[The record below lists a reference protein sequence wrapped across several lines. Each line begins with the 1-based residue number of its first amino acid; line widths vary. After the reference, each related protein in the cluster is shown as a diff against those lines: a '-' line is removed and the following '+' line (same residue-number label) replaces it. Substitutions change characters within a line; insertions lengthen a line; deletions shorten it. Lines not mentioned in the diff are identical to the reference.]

1 MIMKLQYLVS
11 NSKIVGF
18 IPLPSYLIKCG
29 LNSTTILIYGMLIS
43 RATLSQKNGWIDEEG
58 RVYIRYSNQQLANDT
73 GKSLSTVK
81 NSLKELSEQGFIV
94 RKRID
99 VRAKLIYVLVP
110 EESLGANNLACNG
123 TRNKPA
129 EGQKA
134 GSSKGKKVATNYI
147 SKTNYRTKEYN
158 YQEGESF

>member
-1 MIMKLQYLVS
+1 MNLQYIES

-18 IPLPSYLIKCG
+18 IPIPSELIKSG
-29 LNSTTILIYGMLIS
+29 LSSTTILIYGMLFS
-43 RATLSQKNGWIDEEG
+43 RATLSQKNGWIDESG
-58 RVYIRYSNQQLANDT
+58 RVYIRYSNQQLAEDT

-81 NSLKELSEQGFIV
+81 NSLKELSEQGLIV

-99 VRAKLIYVLVP
+99 LRAKLIYVLVP
-110 EESLGANNLACNG
+110 KESLTANNLPGNG
-123 TRNKPA
+123 TRIKPMS
-129 EGQKA
+129 GQKA
-134 GSSKGKKVATNYI
+134 GFSKGKKIATNYI